1 MPLYDYTCRAC
12 GATFEFLVLHSSSP
26 RCPHCHGTEL
36 DRHISGFAVSSEATR
51 QASLNRA
58 RQANKKVQR
67 DKAIAEHEAIHR
79 MHEDEH

>member
-1 MPLYDYTCRAC
+1 MPLHDYTCRAC
-12 GATFEFLVLHSSSP
+12 GTTFEFLVLHSSSP
-26 RCPHCHGTEL
+26 RCPRCQGTDL
-36 DRHISGFAVSSEATR
+36 DRHISAFAVSSEATR

-67 DKAIAEHEAIHR
+67 DKAIADQEAIHR